1 MYTAVFKQHSPAD
14 LLVQLQVYVVCPR
27 YNINVGVRC
36 EPLQMMVFVQ
46 NRLTEVMRMSDKV
59 SELF

>member
-14 LLVQLQVYVVCPR
+14 LLVPLQVYVVCPR
-27 YNINVGVRC
+27 YNINVRVRC
-36 EPLQMMVFVQ
+36 ELLQMMVFVQ